1 MLIVTCVAFFRA
13 LYTADARKAKEN
25 GYLPAT
31 ASGVDKSARWARFR
45 TQAPA
50 ARAKTARPAQRIRKG
65 MNSSSPGLP
74 GPFPAGHPAGKERL
88 PRRTPFL
95 TRSPVMKV
103 LATPRSFGKNNPE
116 LFDILRHAGLDV
128 VRNDTGG
135 ILSAARM
142 REKLA
147 DCDGLIVGVDP
158 VDATVLAA
166 APRLRAIA
174 KYGVGL
180 DNIDLAACEARG
192 IKVSRTVGANSEAV
206 ADYAL
211 ALMLG
216 VARKVAL
223 IDRRCRERDWSKITG
238 IDLYGKT
245 VGIIGLG
252 AIGKRVARRCGA
264 GFGMKVL
271 GHDIVWDDAW
281 ASENH
286 VERADLERIFRE
298 ADFISLH
305 TSLDDSTRHLVDAP
319 RLALMKPT
327 AILINTARGE
337 LVDGPALL
345 EALEQKRIYGAGLDV
360 FEQEPPQDARWYALD
375 NLVMGSHCSSSTSG
389 AVATMGH
396 MAVSNLLRDLGLK

>member
-1 MLIVTCVAFFRA
+1 
-13 LYTADARKAKEN
+13 
-25 GYLPAT
+25 
-31 ASGVDKSARWARFR
+31 
-45 TQAPA
+45 
-50 ARAKTARPAQRIRKG
+50 
-65 MNSSSPGLP
+65 
-74 GPFPAGHPAGKERL
+74 
-88 PRRTPFL
+88 
-95 TRSPVMKV
+95 MKV

-116 LFDILRHAGLDV
+116 LFDILRNAGLDV

-135 ILSAARM
+135 ILSADRM
-142 REKLA
+142 CEKLA

-166 APRLRAIA
+166 ALRLRAIA

-286 VERADLERIFRE
+286 VERA
-298 ADFISLH
+298 
-305 TSLDDSTRHLVDAP
+305 
-319 RLALMKPT
+319 
-327 AILINTARGE
+327 
-337 LVDGPALL
+337 
-345 EALEQKRIYGAGLDV
+345 GLDV

>member
-1 MLIVTCVAFFRA
+1 
-13 LYTADARKAKEN
+13 
-25 GYLPAT
+25 
-31 ASGVDKSARWARFR
+31 
-45 TQAPA
+45 
-50 ARAKTARPAQRIRKG
+50 
-65 MNSSSPGLP
+65 
-74 GPFPAGHPAGKERL
+74 
-88 PRRTPFL
+88 
-95 TRSPVMKV
+95 MKV

-116 LFDILRHAGLDV
+116 LFDILRDAGLDV
-128 VRNDTGG
+128 VRNDPGG
-135 ILSAARM
+135 ILSADRM
-142 REKLA
+142 CEKLA

-271 GHDIVWDDAW
+271 GTTSSGTTPGPARTMWSAPIWN
-281 ASENH
+281 ASS
-286 VERADLERIFRE
+286 A
-298 ADFISLH
+298 
-305 TSLDDSTRHLVDAP
+305 
-319 RLALMKPT
+319 KPT
-327 AILINTARGE
+327 SSACTPASTTA
-337 LVDGPALL
+337 PATWWMP
-345 EALEQKRIYGAGLDV
+345 RV
-360 FEQEPPQDARWYALD
+360 WP
-375 NLVMGSHCSSSTSG
+375 S
-389 AVATMGH
+389 
-396 MAVSNLLRDLGLK
+396 

>member
-1 MLIVTCVAFFRA
+1 
-13 LYTADARKAKEN
+13 
-25 GYLPAT
+25 
-31 ASGVDKSARWARFR
+31 
-45 TQAPA
+45 
-50 ARAKTARPAQRIRKG
+50 
-65 MNSSSPGLP
+65 
-74 GPFPAGHPAGKERL
+74 
-88 PRRTPFL
+88 
-95 TRSPVMKV
+95 MKV

-116 LFDILRHAGLDV
+116 LFDILRDAGLDV
-128 VRNDTGG
+128 VRNDTGA

-142 REKLA
+142 CEKLA

-192 IKVSRTVGANSEAV
+192 IRVSRTVGANSEAV

-252 AIGKRVARRCGA
+252 AVGKRVARRCGA

-271 GHDIVWDDAW
+271 GHDIAWDDAW
-281 ASENH
+281 AAGNH
-286 VERADLERIFRE
+286 VERASLERIFRE

-345 EALEQKRIYGAGLDV
+345 EALEQKRIYAAAGRPLV
-360 FEQEPPQDARWYALD
+360 RPGQPGHGVPLLVLHQRRRGHHGPYGRQQPAPRSGIGGLRRMLMRGKAVPRFCAALP
-375 NLVMGSHCSSSTSG
+375 
-389 AVATMGH
+389 
-396 MAVSNLLRDLGLK
+396 

>member
-1 MLIVTCVAFFRA
+1 
-13 LYTADARKAKEN
+13 
-25 GYLPAT
+25 
-31 ASGVDKSARWARFR
+31 
-45 TQAPA
+45 
-50 ARAKTARPAQRIRKG
+50 
-65 MNSSSPGLP
+65 
-74 GPFPAGHPAGKERL
+74 
-88 PRRTPFL
+88 
-95 TRSPVMKV
+95 MKV

-116 LFDILRHAGLDV
+116 LFDILRNAGLDV

-135 ILSAARM
+135 ILSADRM
-142 REKLA
+142 CEKLA

-252 AIGKRVARRCGA
+252 PIGKRVARRCGA

-271 GHDIVWDDAW
+271 GHDIVWGDAW

-286 VERADLERIFRE
+286 VERAGLERIFRE

>member
-1 MLIVTCVAFFRA
+1 
-13 LYTADARKAKEN
+13 
-25 GYLPAT
+25 
-31 ASGVDKSARWARFR
+31 
-45 TQAPA
+45 
-50 ARAKTARPAQRIRKG
+50 
-65 MNSSSPGLP
+65 
-74 GPFPAGHPAGKERL
+74 
-88 PRRTPFL
+88 
-95 TRSPVMKV
+95 MKV

-116 LFDILRHAGLDV
+116 LFDILRDAGLDV

-135 ILSAARM
+135 ILSADRM
-142 REKLA
+142 CEKLA

-264 GFGMKVL
+264 GFGMTGTGLVVSAVIGIVTVL
-271 GHDIVWDDAW
+271 TGSGVASFTGLVPIAPQVAGSLGGDPAVLAMMMQLSSEFLRPLSPVAGVIIIVAGFAGVSPLTVVRRTWLPCLAGL
-281 ASENH
+281 A
-286 VERADLERIFRE
+286 VA
-298 ADFISLH
+298 
-305 TSLDDSTRHLVDAP
+305 
-319 RLALMKPT
+319 LALT
-327 AILINTARGE
+327 IL
-337 LVDGPALL
+337 L
-345 EALEQKRIYGAGLDV
+345 
-360 FEQEPPQDARWYALD
+360 F
-375 NLVMGSHCSSSTSG
+375 
-389 AVATMGH
+389 
-396 MAVSNLLRDLGLK
+396 

>member
-1 MLIVTCVAFFRA
+1 MC
-13 LYTADARKAKEN
+13 
-25 GYLPAT
+25 
-31 ASGVDKSARWARFR
+31 
-45 TQAPA
+45 
-50 ARAKTARPAQRIRKG
+50 
-65 MNSSSPGLP
+65 
-74 GPFPAGHPAGKERL
+74 
-88 PRRTPFL
+88 
-95 TRSPVMKV
+95 
-103 LATPRSFGKNNPE
+103 
-116 LFDILRHAGLDV
+116 
-128 VRNDTGG
+128 
-135 ILSAARM
+135 
-142 REKLA
+142 EKLA

-223 IDRRCRERDWSKITG
+223 IDRRCRARDWSKITG

-337 LVDGPALL
+337 LVEDEQWEPMTRLSRAYQRASCGGSCSKTSRPA
-345 EALEQKRIYGAGLDV
+345 
-360 FEQEPPQDARWYALD
+360 P
-375 NLVMGSHCSSSTSG
+375 
-389 AVATMGH
+389 
-396 MAVSNLLRDLGLK
+396 

>member
-1 MLIVTCVAFFRA
+1 
-13 LYTADARKAKEN
+13 
-25 GYLPAT
+25 
-31 ASGVDKSARWARFR
+31 
-45 TQAPA
+45 
-50 ARAKTARPAQRIRKG
+50 
-65 MNSSSPGLP
+65 
-74 GPFPAGHPAGKERL
+74 
-88 PRRTPFL
+88 
-95 TRSPVMKV
+95 MKV

-116 LFDILRHAGLDV
+116 LFDILRDAGLDV

-135 ILSAARM
+135 ILSADRM
-142 REKLA
+142 CEKLA

-327 AILINTARGE
+327 ATLINRSRRAGGRPR
-337 LVDGPALL
+337 PA
-345 EALEQKRIYGAGLDV
+345 GG
-360 FEQEPPQDARWYALD
+360 
-375 NLVMGSHCSSSTSG
+375 SG
-389 AVATMGH
+389 AETHLRRRSGRVRAGTAAGCPLVRPGQSDHGLPLLVLHQRRRGH
-396 MAVSNLLRDLGLK
+396 HGPYGRQQPAPRSWLEIGHNFLWDDDERGRGVFW

>member
-1 MLIVTCVAFFRA
+1 
-13 LYTADARKAKEN
+13 
-25 GYLPAT
+25 
-31 ASGVDKSARWARFR
+31 
-45 TQAPA
+45 
-50 ARAKTARPAQRIRKG
+50 
-65 MNSSSPGLP
+65 
-74 GPFPAGHPAGKERL
+74 
-88 PRRTPFL
+88 
-95 TRSPVMKV
+95 MKV

-116 LFDILRHAGLDV
+116 LFDILRDAGLDV

-135 ILSAARM
+135 ILSAAQM
-142 REKLA
+142 CEKLA

-158 VDATVLAA
+158 VDAAVLAA

-281 ASENH
+281 ADENH
-286 VERADLERIFRE
+286 VERAGLERIFRE

-327 AILINTARGE
+327 AILINTARGA
-337 LVDGPALL
+337 LVDDAAVARALL
-345 EALEQKRIYGAGLDV
+345 EEAGL
-360 FEQEPPQDARWYALD
+360 
-375 NLVMGSHCSSSTSG
+375 
-389 AVATMGH
+389 
-396 MAVSNLLRDLGLK
+396 

>member
-1 MLIVTCVAFFRA
+1 M
-13 LYTADARKAKEN
+13 
-25 GYLPAT
+25 
-31 ASGVDKSARWARFR
+31 
-45 TQAPA
+45 
-50 ARAKTARPAQRIRKG
+50 
-65 MNSSSPGLP
+65 
-74 GPFPAGHPAGKERL
+74 
-88 PRRTPFL
+88 
-95 TRSPVMKV
+95 
-103 LATPRSFGKNNPE
+103 
-116 LFDILRHAGLDV
+116 
-128 VRNDTGG
+128 
-135 ILSAARM
+135 
-142 REKLA
+142 
-147 DCDGLIVGVDP
+147 
-158 VDATVLAA
+158 
-166 APRLRAIA
+166 
-174 KYGVGL
+174 
-180 DNIDLAACEARG
+180 
-192 IKVSRTVGANSEAV
+192 GANSEAV

-345 EALEQKRIYGAGLDV
+345 EALEQKRIYGAGHCKGQILNGRVCAVFFAQMRYFDHSKRSFIRLIQCWYILDGKCV
-360 FEQEPPQDARWYALD
+360 KIETILW
-375 NLVMGSHCSSSTSG
+375 
-389 AVATMGH
+389 
-396 MAVSNLLRDLGLK
+396 